1 MISAIQWIRKGA
13 AAQQPKK
20 YDLNDQEYARIS
32 KLAADQLEDAKQE
45 LKAAEAMSV
54 DSTAKKADKEVD
66 EMDQYNLESYDA
78 EVEASNKKVG
88 IFSNIKDLAYY
99 ENDEEDP
106 YITLKNNVDE
116 EEERKDLEILPTDN
130 MLLAA
135 KTEDDI
141 SQLEVYVYEEGEDNI
156 YVHHDIMLPSFPL
169 CLEWLD
175 FHTGEGKVNAETS
188 GNYTAIGTF
197 EPDIEIWDL
206 DTIDIMFPETILGH
220 TDKSKKR
227 SKKVNPNYHV
237 DAIMDLAWNKNHRN
251 FLLSSSADGTVK
263 LWDLTTSKCVQSYN
277 HHNDKVQSVAW
288 HPTEP
293 TVFISGS
300 YDKTVCVLDARS
312 PEQVTRW
319 QLAADVESIRWD
331 PHHPSNFYVAL
342 ENGFIQYYD
351 VRVAENGKG
360 GKPLFTLQAHDDAVS
375 ALDVNPL
382 VPGCI
387 ATGSTDKSIKIWN
400 TNDNKPSMVTSRNFE
415 LGKIFSTQFCPD
427 SPFQLAIAGSNGKMH
442 VWDMAS
448 NAGVR
453 QAFRHQSLVNVVHTE
468 EKKPVSVP
476 DDIEEDDMDDDEPL
490 QEEPEDEDDDDME
503 EDSD

>member
-13 AAQQPKK
+13 AAQHPKK
-20 YDLNDQEYARIS
+20 YDLNDEEYSRIS
-32 KLAADQLEDAKQE
+32 QLAADQLEDAKKD
-45 LKAAEAMSV
+45 LKEAEAMAV
-54 DSTAKKADKEVD
+54 DSSNKTEHKEVD
-66 EMDQYNLESYDA
+66 EMAQYNLDNYDA

-106 YITLKNNVDE
+106 YVTLKQNVDE
-116 EEERKDLEILPTDN
+116 EEEKKELEVLPTDN

-141 SQLEVYVYEEGEDNI
+141 SQLEIHVYEENQDNI

-175 FHTGEGKVNAETS
+175 YHTAANKVADQTTS
-188 GNYTAIGTF
+188 GNYVAIGTF

-227 SKKVNPNYHV
+227 SKKVNSNYHV

-277 HHNDKVQSVAW
+277 HHTDKVQSVAW

-293 TVFISGS
+293 TVFLSGS

-312 PEQVTRW
+312 PNEVTRW
-319 QLAADVESIRWD
+319 KLNSDVESLRWD
-331 PHHPSNFYVAL
+331 PHNPSNFYVAL
-342 ENGFIQYYD
+342 ENGMIQYYD
-351 VRVAENGKG
+351 VRQAQNGVGAKAI
-360 GKPLFTLQAHDDAVS
+360 FTLQAHDDAVS

-387 ATGSTDKSIKIWN
+387 AT
-400 TNDNKPSMVTSRNFE
+400 
-415 LGKIFSTQFCPD
+415 
-427 SPFQLAIAGSNGKMH
+427 
-442 VWDMAS
+442 VW
-448 NAGVR
+448 
-453 QAFRHQSLVNVVHTE
+453 
-468 EKKPVSVP
+468 
-476 DDIEEDDMDDDEPL
+476 
-490 QEEPEDEDDDDME
+490 
-503 EDSD
+503 